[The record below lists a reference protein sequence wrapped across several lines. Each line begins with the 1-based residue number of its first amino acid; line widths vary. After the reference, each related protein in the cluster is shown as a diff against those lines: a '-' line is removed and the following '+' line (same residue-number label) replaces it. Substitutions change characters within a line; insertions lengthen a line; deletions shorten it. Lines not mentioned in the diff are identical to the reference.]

1 MAGDIDN
8 LRLDIGLLKKD
19 VEIFTTIFNKLDV
32 TIDKLQELSSNM
44 TKMITVH
51 EHRLEYQ
58 EKMDQELAK
67 LIEQRRSEFQM
78 DIKELHSRITTVT
91 RELTD
96 KIEESEKGIRDEIKS
111 LRDCI
116 TQREVEKN
124 KGILDRFQ
132 SRLQTIESWKWKLT
146 GAIIVLVWFSDSFLV
161 PYVKKISKL
170 FN

>member
-1 MAGDIDN
+1 MAGELDN
-8 LRLDIGLLKKD
+8 LRLDVGLLKKD
-19 VEIFTTIFNKLDV
+19 VETFTTIFNKLDV
-32 TIDKLQELSSNM
+32 TIEKLQELSTNM

-78 DIKELHSRITTVT
+78 DIKDLHSRITTVT
-91 RELTD
+91 RELTE
-96 KIEESEKGIRDEIKS
+96 KIEESERGIKEEIKS

-116 TQREVEKN
+116 TQKELEKN
-124 KGILDRFQ
+124 KSILDRLQ
-132 SRLQTIESWKWKLT
+132 SIESWKWKLT
-146 GAIIVLVWFSDSFLV
+146 GAIVVLIWFSDSFLV

>member
-1 MAGDIDN
+1 MAGELDN
-8 LRLDIGLLKKD
+8 LRLDVGLLKKD
-19 VEIFTTIFNKLDV
+19 VETFTTIFNKLDV
-32 TIDKLQELSSNM
+32 TIEKLQELSTNM

-51 EHRLEYQ
+51 Q

-78 DIKELHSRITTVT
+78 DIKDLHSRITTVT
-91 RELTD
+91 RELTE
-96 KIEESEKGIRDEIKS
+96 KIEESEKGIKEEIKS

-116 TQREVEKN
+116 TQKELEKN
-124 KGILDRFQ
+124 KSILDRLQ
-132 SRLQTIESWKWKLT
+132 SIESWKWKLT
-146 GAIIVLVWFSDSFLV
+146 GAIVVLIWFSDSFLV